1 MTFDELAKKQREA
14 LKKQKGFTY
23 EEMLEIQKKIKE
35 RSIQNKKKKTK

>member
-14 LKKQKGFTY
+14 LKKQKGFTF

>member
-14 LKKQKGFTY
+14 LKKQKGSTY